1 MGCYPVL
8 TQRTRNI
15 QHLID
20 IVRPFAHRVRAFLLF
35 DANLPLGNLLVLG
48 EYKQETV
55 CESVG
60 YIFLSEDLV
69 KEISLDATDQVNAW
83 VRNADRKHLRL
94 TDSLQLLSTIGREQI
109 FYQIALRAVSLDGVE

>member
-1 MGCYPVL
+1 
-8 TQRTRNI
+8 
-15 QHLID
+15 
-20 IVRPFAHRVRAFLLF
+20 
-35 DANLPLGNLLVLG
+35 LPLGNLLVLG

-60 YIFLSEDLV
+60 YIFLSEDLI
-69 KEISLDATDQVNAW
+69 KEIGLDATDQVNAW

-94 TDSLQLLSTIGREQI
+94 TDSLQLLTAIGREQI